1 MQRKRNVPMTG
12 ELRRD
17 IELIPPGEHGDYPM
31 LFDPVSDHYYKLD
44 ARTASMLSLMDR
56 NYELDEFSARLK
68 AAGIEAGPAELHA
81 LTGFLNANNLL
92 LPEYG
97 SMEQRTRQF
106 REAKGRTLPE
116 RLAGSYLF
124 FKLPAFH
131 PDRFFTGTMPFVR
144 MLFNPLVRYAIL
156 AASLVG
162 YVLLLRQLNE
172 VGRAFVDSL
181 SWTGLVNYFWA
192 LLIAKTLHELAHAYV
207 AKGYGCRVRA
217 MGVSFIVFYP
227 RLFTDLSDSWRL
239 SRRKRLMIDF
249 AGIAVELIFGGLAAL
264 CWVYAAPGPFRSTMF
279 YLFTVSAA
287 GTLLVNGNPFIR
299 YDGYYILCD
308 LLNIDNLMQRS
319 AEYVKGVN
327 RRFFLGLGRIPDAH
341 GASPALLYLFGIGS
355 FAYRLF
361 LSLSIV
367 LIVYFQFAKPVA
379 LALVC
384 LSCYTMLWLPFYRE
398 YQYLAGFRRKM
409 DVRKAAL
416 LLTGILA
423 LLAVFLVPLP
433 WSLTF
438 PAEIASRNRVLVTV
452 AESGFAET
460 ELPPEPRQ
468 VAAGNPLL
476 ALSNVFQEFNIRRYR
491 LIVEYDR
498 AELEI
503 FRSSADTLGLGP
515 QAHKRLLSDRLTLG
529 EMERR
534 RGNLD
539 IRAETAGIFV
549 PGLRELSPGRWLEKG
564 AVLGEIVS
572 PECLVL
578 GYVEEDGYHDI
589 RPGDEV
595 EFQPSG
601 ELGSIPCRIESL
613 NPVPAMLKD
622 SALIRQFGGPVSC
635 YPPVPPSA
643 EFKPVATLYRVT
655 LSPPADV
662 PMIPG
667 RTGRIKVRKSYS
679 LAGEIR
685 RTVLHAFLR
694 EFSF

>member
-1 MQRKRNVPMTG
+1 MTG

-327 RRFFLGLGRIPDAH
+327 RRFFLGLGRIPDTH
-341 GASPALLYLFGIGS
+341 GASPALLYLFGVGS

-416 LLTGILA
+416 LLAGILA

-438 PAEIASRNRVLVTV
+438 PAEIASRN
-452 AESGFAET
+452 
-460 ELPPEPRQ
+460 
-468 VAAGNPLL
+468 
-476 ALSNVFQEFNIRRYR
+476 
-491 LIVEYDR
+491 R